1 MKKTYIVIIFII
13 YLLMFGDKA
22 YADDN
27 SLFIIDEQIN
37 TLNIG
42 ELEEI
47 VKDTISENEIL
58 PQFNTKE
65 FLLNLV
71 KGKTSISLK
80 DISKNIGLLF
90 FKELRTSLILLAK
103 ILIITLISSIL
114 TNLQSTFENASV
126 AELANYITYVLIA
139 ILVISSFTQV
149 MDLARETIDKMVGF
163 MQAILPVLLTLLT
176 AASGPNTKMLF
187 HPMILMSV
195 NLIGILIKT
204 IILPLIYF
212 SFIISIISNI
222 SNRVEFSKLSELG
235 RQVIT
240 FIISG
245 ALTLFIGII
254 TIYGLGS
261 KIDGLTIRTAKF
273 AVDKLIPIVGGFLS
287 DAVEAVVGCS
297 AILKNGLG
305 FIGLLVLL
313 FICILPVIKILVLL
327 FTYKLI
333 AVVIQPIGSSNLV
346 EFFNQ
351 VGKSLLLVLVS
362 LISTGTMFFITITII
377 VEAGNNLL
385 MLR

>member
-1 MKKTYIVIIFII
+1 MKKIHIIVLIVYILV
-13 YLLMFGDKA
+13 FGSKV
-22 YADDN
+22 YADDS
-27 SLFIIDEQIN
+27 SLSIMDEQLDI
-37 TLNIG
+37 LNLN
-42 ELEEI
+42 ELERI
-47 VKDTISENEIL
+47 VEDTMRENDIF
-58 PQFNTKE
+58 PQFNTKD

-71 KGKTSISLK
+71 KGNVTFSLK
-80 DISKNIGLLF
+80 AIAKNIGLLF

-126 AELANYITYVLIA
+126 AELANYISYVLIA

-149 MDLARETIDKMVGF
+149 MDLARETIDRMVGF
-163 MQAILPVLLTLLT
+163 MQAILPILLTLLT

-204 IILPLIYF
+204 IIIPLVYF

-235 RQVIT
+235 RQVIA

-254 TIYGLGS
+254 TIYGLGT

-305 FIGLLVLL
+305 FIGLLILL
-313 FICILPVIKILVLL
+313 FICILPVIKILVLM
-327 FTYKLI
+327 FTYKII
-333 AVVIQPIGSSNLV
+333 AVVIQPVGSSNLV

-351 VGKSLLLVLVS
+351 VGKSLLLILIS

>member
-1 MKKTYIVIIFII
+1 MKKIYFVILIV
-13 YLLMFGDKA
+13 YLTVFGVGA
-22 YADDN
+22 YADN
-27 SLFIIDEQIN
+27 GSSFIIDEQMDI
-37 TLNIG
+37 LNISD
-42 ELEEI
+42 LENIIEN
-47 VKDTISENEIL
+47 TIRENELL
-58 PQFNTKE
+58 PEFNTKE
-65 FLLNLV
+65 FLRNLV
-71 KGKTSISLK
+71 KGNISFNSK
-80 DISKNIGLLF
+80 DIVRNIWLVF
-90 FKELRTSLILLAK
+90 FKELRLSLILLAK

-126 AELANYITYVLIA
+126 AELANYISYVLIA
-139 ILVISSFTQV
+139 ILVISSFDQV
-149 MDLARETIDKMVGF
+149 MDLARNTVDNMVGF
-163 MQAILPVLLTLLT
+163 MQVILPILLTLLT

-187 HPMILMSV
+187 HPMILMTV
-195 NLIGILIKT
+195 NFIGILIKT

-222 SNRVEFSKLSELG
+222 SNRMEFSKLSELG

-254 TIYGLGS
+254 TIYGLGT
-261 KIDGLTIRTAKF
+261 KMDGLTIRTAKF
-273 AVDKLIPIVGGFLS
+273 AIDKFIPIVGGFLS

-305 FIGLLVLL
+305 VIGLLILL
-313 FICILPVIKILVLL
+313 FICILPIIKILVLL
-327 FTYKLI
+327 FAYKLI
-333 AVVIQPIGSSNLV
+333 SVVIQPIGSSNLV

-351 VGKSLLLVLVS
+351 VGKSLLLILVS

-377 VEAGNNLL
+377 VETGNNLL